1 MNLSETILSGKHI
14 VLTRALHQNAKF
26 ANDLIALGAIPI
38 IFPTIEIKT
47 ITDPALIDKAISNI
61 SDYSFIIFTS
71 ANAAEIF
78 INRYQFITGTHI
90 LPKEIKTIAVGKSTA
105 SVLASF
111 GIENSKVPEAFMS
124 KEIPAILGDITGN
137 KILIPCS
144 ALAKEDLKLNLENK
158 GAEVHSIAIY
168 DNQIPESIDL
178 SVLDQP
184 IDYLT
189 FTSPSTVDG
198 WIKIMADSKLNL
210 PEYTCIVA
218 IGEITA
224 EAAKSAGLKVDVIA
238 KEHTTDGMISA
249 MISYENAILVTN
261 NVQ

>member
-1 MNLSETILSGKHI
+1 MNISKTILSGKHI

-26 ANDLIALGAIPI
+26 TNDLIALGAIPI

-47 ITDPALIDKAISNI
+47 IADIALIDKAISNI
-61 SDYSFIIFTS
+61 RDYTFIIFTS
-71 ANAAEIF
+71 ANAAELF
-78 INRYQFITGTHI
+78 MMRYRFVIGNII
-90 LPKEIKTIAVGKSTA
+90 LPNEIKTIAVGKSTA
-105 SVLASF
+105 GVLASF

-144 ALAKEDLKLNLENK
+144 ELAKEDLKLNLENK

-168 DNQIPESIDL
+168 DNQIPESIDH
-178 SVLDQP
+178 SILDQP

-189 FTSPSTVDG
+189 FTSPSTVVG
-198 WIKIMADSKLNL
+198 WIKIIADSKFIL
-210 PEYTCIVA
+210 PDYTCIVA

-224 EAAKSAGLKVDVIA
+224 DAAKSVGLKVDVIA
-238 KEHTTDGMISA
+238 KEHTTEGMISA
-249 MISYENAILVTN
+249 MIYYENAILATN